1 MKLTIIRGGGIA
13 GIVARTELDAQALPE
28 PAAKKF
34 VREVAR
40 ADLGSLPDPASTGS
54 WPDAQLFEIS
64 VESPERSFKVR
75 CSDDSMP
82 ENVRLLVA
90 WVDSR
95 PEKVE
100 SIEM

>member
-28 PAAKKF
+28 PAAKAF
-34 VREVAR
+34 AQEVAR
-40 ADLGSLPDPASTGS
+40 ANLDSLPAPADARR
-54 WPDAQLFEIS
+54 WPDAQLYEIS
-64 VESPERSFKVR
+64 VESTEHSFKVR
-75 CSDDSMP
+75 CTDDSMP

-95 PEKVE
+95 PERID
-100 SIEM
+100 SIE